1 MPARAIPTVA
11 TRTVSVAALALT
23 TLTLTPLPGQAP
35 RPDRRDQIELTSGAV
50 RTGRVVQRYE
60 PEHLLISDGGNRDKI
75 PWPQVARI
83 KTVADMVAELLDMRS
98 EGLSLAAE
106 WSLAEIAHARGLE
119 DLARLQAWH
128 VLLRDPDHEAAHALL
143 GNAGKKGAW
152 RWRWD
157 GEFLS
162 PAAVAKKAESR
173 FELRSEH
180 FRLRSET
187 GLRVAIDTL
196 FDLERAYATFWR
208 EFGKELRPLSLF
220 DPIEVELHPSADAL
234 PKLNSDLA
242 DPYCDPSVRGG
253 SVVHTYLVAPTERAA
268 NLAGVTLEQ
277 LLYTTLLTPKAG
289 RPDTFDERIAAW
301 LEIGLSHWFTSRS
314 QGRPGYLR
322 LEAPKLDLVLADR
335 ALRHRPYGLEQLI
348 HLRIQHFFEDRSLVG
363 FHLANT
369 AMFVAWLMDP
379 DVQAGD
385 PKVDVRPRF
394 LAYVRACFHDGKGN
408 GSSLLDD
415 CLGREIGRL
424 ENCEAP
430 WVAWLSAKSGIA
442 ATRVPY
448 DLPTP
453 RSLRRLIIGR

>member
-1 MPARAIPTVA
+1 MLARTIPTLMIRVVA
-11 TRTVSVAALALT
+11 SAALALI
-23 TLTLTPLPGQAP
+23 LTLVSLPGQAP

-60 PEHLLISDGGNRDKI
+60 PEHLLISDGGNRDRI
-75 PWPQVARI
+75 PWPQVARVR
-83 KTVADMVAELLDMRS
+83 TVAEMIAELLDMRS

-106 WSLAEIAHARGLE
+106 WTLAEIAHARGLE

-143 GNAGKKGAW
+143 GNVGKKGAW

-162 PAAVAKKAESR
+162 PAGVAKKAESR

-242 DPYCDPSVRGG
+242 DPYCDPSLRGG
-253 SVVHTYLVAPTERAA
+253 SVVHTYLIAPTERAA

-289 RPDTFDERIAAW
+289 RPDTFNERIAAW
-301 LEIGLSHWFTSRS
+301 VEIGLSRWFTSRS

-322 LEAPKLDLVLADR
+322 LEAPKLELVLADR
-335 ALRHRPYGLEQLI
+335 ALRYRPYGLEQLI
-348 HLRIQHFFEDRSLVG
+348 HLRIQHFFEDRDLAG

-379 DVQAGD
+379 AAQAGD

-430 WVAWLSAKSGIA
+430 WVKWLSATSGIA
-442 ATRVPY
+442 ATRTPY